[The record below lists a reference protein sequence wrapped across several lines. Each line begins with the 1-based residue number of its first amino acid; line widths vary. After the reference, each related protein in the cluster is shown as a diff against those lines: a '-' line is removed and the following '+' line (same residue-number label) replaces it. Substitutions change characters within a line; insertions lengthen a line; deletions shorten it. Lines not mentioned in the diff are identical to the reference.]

1 MTRTETKKR
10 KAIEIHTGSLFL
22 FTVRFRP
29 NRKELI
35 IALNS
40 TKNLSVSGSQIV
52 QVAPADAILYTRKNP
67 CILQGPGHVM
77 ILPLCK
83 IISASSSFIWIISWL
98 FICDVYTGNPIQQRW
113 FKRRPESLLYRTSFS
128 CIKHPLVVLGTFYLY
143 RASLLIDLLHI
154 TFMYAT

>member
-52 QVAPADAILYTRKNP
+52 QVAPADAFCTQEKTL
-67 CILQGPGHVM
+67 
-77 ILPLCK
+77 
-83 IISASSSFIWIISWL
+83 A
-98 FICDVYTGNPIQQRW
+98 
-113 FKRRPESLLYRTSFS
+113 FS
-128 CIKHPLVVLGTFYLY
+128 RGLGT
-143 RASLLIDLLHI
+143 
-154 TFMYAT
+154 